1 MFSCCMQMPVMEEEK
16 PLVVDLKKILCDK
29 AWSSFRSTFGT
40 CQRRFL
46 KRDKFLFEVPENYFL
61 FETVEQTLKPRRHL
75 GIIPPDDRDRADG
88 GASDAVNK
96 QLNQGMLKGKV
107 SHIRD
112 LTNPE
117 VLSLDTVFKNDTAE
131 RQLYKFRFEKSRRTE
146 INVSFQKGFTFGG
159 KANFSIGIPKI
170 FGEGELGIETEMQ
183 YQVSRSEG
191 QTFEET
197 IVMEATS
204 DIAVGP
210 NSCYTANVQLE
221 EKNLFADFKII
232 SRLSMPQGRAPV
244 YIKRKSD
251 GEQVFVYNAKNLPD
265 IFDQQMVPCAQQ
277 VKESPDDKH
286 PSPTKID
293 FVIEGVVKGNLAC
306 NHRIELKS
314 DEAPE
319 LKSEAQSRLYRE
331 GKNDDD
337 RRF

>member
-1 MFSCCMQMPVMEEEK
+1 MPVMEEEK
-16 PLVVDLKKILCDK
+16 PLVVDLKKILCDR
-29 AWSSFRSTFGT
+29 AWSSFRSTFGQ
-40 CQRRFL
+40 CQKRFL
-46 KRDKFLFEVPENYFL
+46 KRDKFLFEVPENFFL
-61 FETVEQTLKPRRHL
+61 FETVEQTLKPRKHL
-75 GIIPPDDRDRADG
+75 SIIPPDDRDRTVEG
-88 GASDAVNK
+88 SDAINK

-107 SHIRD
+107 SQTRE

-131 RQLYKFRFEKSRRTE
+131 RQLYKFRLEKSRRTE
-146 INVSFQKGFTFGG
+146 INVSFQKGFTIGG

-170 FGEGELGIETEMQ
+170 FGEGELGVETEMQ
-183 YQVSRSEG
+183 YQVSKSEG

-197 IVMEATS
+197 MIMEATS

-232 SRLSMPQGRAPV
+232 SRLSLPQERAPV

-251 GEQVFVYNAKNLPD
+251 GEQVFVYNVRNLPD
-265 IFDQQMVPCAQQ
+265 IFDENLVLCVRQ
-277 VKESPDDKH
+277 VKNSPDDKH
-286 PSPTKID
+286 PSATKID
-293 FVIEGVVKGNLAC
+293 FIIEGVVKGNLAC